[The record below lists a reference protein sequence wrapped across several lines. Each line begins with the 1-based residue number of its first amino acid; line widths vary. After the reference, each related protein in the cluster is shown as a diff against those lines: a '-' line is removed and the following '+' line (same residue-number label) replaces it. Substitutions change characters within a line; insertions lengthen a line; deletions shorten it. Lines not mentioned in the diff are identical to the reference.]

1 MSTIYLTII
10 ILGLI
15 GTAIFV
21 AGFAKGLRDAIA
33 DYRSGTPD
41 TNETDETSYG
51 PSTVAAVA
59 ASALM
64 IAAVGFSPYWVYAGP
79 LLAIVTG
86 AGVGVAFFMD
96 RAPMLSKKAT

>member
-1 MSTIYLTII
+1 MSTIYLAII

-21 AGFAKGLRDAIA
+21 AGFAKGLRDAIT
-33 DYRSGTPD
+33 DYRSGVPD
-41 TNETDETSYG
+41 NNETDEAPYG
-51 PSTVAAVA
+51 ISTVAAVA
-59 ASALM
+59 ASALL

-86 AGVGVAFFMD
+86 AGVGIAFFMEQPSP
-96 RAPMLSKKAT
+96 AKKAI